1 MNKKNKKS
9 SFIRNIRGGCDEYRD
24 IAKEY
29 ICPNPKGGS
38 RKKRRSRRS
47 IDNLFGGTCDNA
59 DLIGKASINRACSP
73 NDMPN
78 ESQTAWSRRYGQSEL
93 IGGSGYSVMPDQ
105 SINGEP
111 GIMRYTD
118 SCRPIFTSKLT
129 GAGKKVKAK
138 KGIITDLAFHNS
150 KRKVISKNIKDALK
164 EVNKTKSCK
173 KCSFKVFLGGS
184 PIFGAVQEVGRMISP
199 LGVNALA
206 GVVALLF
213 MNEMMRK
220 KKITSKKQLGG
231 NIGDYVSMFVPMG
244 KSSLVALASILLLNH
259 YVVKKNSRK
268 HKTHKG
274 GNLIMADVGKL
285 LAPLGVNA
293 LGSSLVLLL
302 LNRCI
307 SKKTVKK
314 QQKGG
319 SLQPLIGMIAP
330 LGINTFIA
338 TGVLTVLGRMFRH
351 KSIVLKKKHDK
362 DSLKDMRKDL
372 KERLKPFMKK

>member
-1 MNKKNKKS
+1 MNSKTNKKSKKS
-9 SFIRNIRGGCDEYRD
+9 SFIRNIKGGECDEYHD

-38 RKKRRSRRS
+38 RKTRRS
-47 IDNLFGGTCDNA
+47 IDDLFGGSCDNG
-59 DLIGKASINRACSP
+59 DLITKASINRACSP
-73 NDMPN
+73 NDIPN
-78 ESQTAWSRRYGQSEL
+78 DSQTAWSRRYNS

-129 GAGKKVKAK
+129 GAGKKSK

-150 KRKVISKNIKDALK
+150 ERKVISKNIKKVLK

-173 KCSFKVFLGGS
+173 KCSFKVYLGGS

-199 LGVNALA
+199 LTVNALA
-206 GVVALLF
+206 GMVSLLF

-231 NIGDYVSMFVPMG
+231 TIGDYVSMFVPLG
-244 KSSLVALASILLLNH
+244 KSSLIALASILLLNY

-293 LGSSLVLLL
+293 FGTSLVLLL

-307 SKKTVKK
+307 SKKIVKK

-338 TGVLTVLGRMFRH
+338 TGVLTLLGSMFRH
-351 KSIVLKKKHDK
+351 KSIILKKKYNE
-362 DSLKDMRKDL
+362 DSLTDIRKDL

>member
-1 MNKKNKKS
+1 MNSKTNKKKS
-9 SFIRNIRGGCDEYRD
+9 SFIRNIRGGCDEYHN

-38 RKKRRSRRS
+38 RKTRRS
-47 IDNLFGGTCDNA
+47 IDNLFGGSCDNG
-59 DLIGKASINRACSP
+59 DLITKASINRACSP

-78 ESQTAWSRRYGQSEL
+78 DSQTAWSRRYNS
-93 IGGSGYSVMPDQ
+93 IGGSGYSVIPDQ

-129 GAGKKVKAK
+129 GAGKKRKSK

-150 KRKVISKNIKDALK
+150 ERKVISKNIKDALK

-173 KCSFKVFLGGS
+173 KCSFKVYLGGS
-184 PIFGAVQEVGRMISP
+184 PIFGAVQEVGRIISP
-199 LGVNALA
+199 LTVNALA
-206 GVVALLF
+206 GMVALLF

-231 NIGDYVSMFVPMG
+231 TIGDYVSMFVPMG

-293 LGSSLVLLL
+293 LGTSLVLLL

-338 TGVLTVLGRMFRH
+338 TGVLTILGKMFRH

-372 KERLKPFMKK
+372 KERLKPFIK

>member
-1 MNKKNKKS
+1 MNKTNKKKS

-38 RKKRRSRRS
+38 RKKRQIRRS
-47 IDNLFGGTCDNA
+47 IDNLFGGSCDNG
-59 DLIGKASINRACSP
+59 DLITKASINRACSP

-78 ESQTAWSRRYGQSEL
+78 DSQTAWSRRYNS
-93 IGGSGYSVMPDQ
+93 IGGSGYSVMPNQ

-118 SCRPIFTSKLT
+118 SCRPIFTGKLT
-129 GAGKKVKAK
+129 GAGKKRKSK
-138 KGIITDLAFHNS
+138 KGIITDLAFHNGE
-150 KRKVISKNIKDALK
+150 RKVISKNIKDALK

-173 KCSFKVFLGGS
+173 KCSFKVYLGGS
-184 PIFGAVQEVGRMISP
+184 PIFGAVQEVGRIISP
-199 LGVNALA
+199 LTVNALA
-206 GVVALLF
+206 GMVALLF

-231 NIGDYVSMFVPMG
+231 TIGDYVSMFVPLG
-244 KSSLVALASILLLNH
+244 KSSLIALASILLLNH

-293 LGSSLVLLL
+293 LGTSLVLLL

-330 LGINTFIA
+330 LGINAFIA
-338 TGVLTVLGRMFRH
+338 TGVLTVLGKMFRH
-351 KSIVLKKKHDK
+351 KSIVLKKKHK
-362 DSLKDMRKDL
+362 EDSLTDIRKDL